1 MLCEPEKYTCS
12 PYQYYFV
19 DSFDQIYSED
29 IDGLALNQTVRVE
42 SSVTC
47 DLYNSCK
54 KNPYVASLAS
64 GQSAVGF
71 LEFMG
76 SNAVQ
81 TGKVKISFD
90 FTNDPQNTLMM
101 DMYPCDLDVNGTL
114 DGYEVE
120 SCTWNYCESACKP
133 VSSHAYPQFF
143 DGFNVVV
150 VVIVYVSLIILSVII
165 YFVKKKW
172 QSDEE
177 YEEMSGSLDDS
188 KMKNLLGSGRS
199 DEQTIQQDEEDSK
212 DSRKD
217 MSGNYGRIN
226 QSSLIKSLSVK
237 LAIITILLREI

>member
-1 MLCEPEKYTCS
+1 MPTTSARYLDEICPFLKGMETCCNDDQILVMYNNFKTIESLFGNCQLCSANLKRFWCEYTCS

-90 FTNDPQNTLMM
+90 FTNDPDKTLMM

-114 DGYEVE
+114 DGYEVQ
-120 SCTWNYCESACKP
+120 SCT
-133 VSSHAYPQFF
+133 
-143 DGFNVVV
+143 
-150 VVIVYVSLIILSVII
+150 
-165 YFVKKKW
+165 
-172 QSDEE
+172 
-177 YEEMSGSLDDS
+177 
-188 KMKNLLGSGRS
+188 
-199 DEQTIQQDEEDSK
+199 
-212 DSRKD
+212 
-217 MSGNYGRIN
+217 
-226 QSSLIKSLSVK
+226 
-237 LAIITILLREI
+237 